1 MEKQPVVYILAS
13 GKNGTLYTGVT
24 SDLVRRIWEHK
35 NNVNPGF
42 TQRYGV
48 HTLVWFEIHP
58 TMESAIKREKNI
70 KEWKRKWKLDLIEKE
85 NKDWNDLYTAIVSG
99 FRPSPE

>member
-35 NNVNPGF
+35 NNVNSGF